1 MLAKESGWAAGGVS
15 DKPSCLG
22 KGSEG
27 SQRFRPL
34 FCVLQGCDKQFFNAS
49 VQFDNMDPLLEY
61 INNRSAQFGIS
72 VQYATLNDYFQ
83 ALHASN
89 MTWGI
94 RDHRDFLPYSSGMSL
109 RRLGAISI
117 RGADLPPSSV

>member
-15 DKPSCLG
+15 DKPFCLG

-27 SQRFRPL
+27 SPRFRPL
-34 FCVLQGCDKQFFNAS
+34 FPVLQGCDKQFFNAS

-61 INNRSAQFGIS
+61 INNHSAQFGIS

-83 ALHASN
+83 ALHVSN

-94 RDHRDFLPYSSGMSL
+94 HDHHDFLPYSSGMSL
-109 RRLGAISI
+109 RRLGAISM
-117 RGADLPPSSV
+117 RGTDLPPSSV